1 MNIDFILFLLTF
13 LIGYYLGT
21 KRNPK
26 SDLSTINQWTQKE
39 MNDMYGKLLPKEEL
53 KVGPIHR
60 PTHQQI
66 KDSQI
71 PDEKKAELK
80 AMEDTLRDIPELNV

>member
-1 MNIDFILFLLTF
+1 MIIDFIFFLLTL
-13 LIGYYLGT
+13 LIGYYLGL
-21 KRNPK
+21 KRDINK
-26 SDLSTINQWTQKE
+26 DLSTINKQVINTITR
-39 MNDMYGKLLPKEEL
+39 KEEL

-71 PDEKKAELK
+71 PYEKKAELK
-80 AMEDTLRDIPELNV
+80 AMEDTLRDIPELNR